1 MAEEEAVVEGGGEV
15 GTEVDIR
22 TTRVLHSRTI
32 NHHIIYDPCGAY
44 IMDMIYHLPYQYSS
58 SSVAENDGYNGGY
71 SNSGGYNGGYPNS
84 GGYNG
89 GYSGGYSNSGGYGGG
104 YSNWGRGGSRGG
116 WGGGYRGM
124 FFYNPRTIQSIFG
137 NVLKVIEVCI

>member
-44 IMDMIYHLPYQYSS
+44 IMDMIYHLPYQYS